1 MTILLPLLI
10 LALAVGAA
18 EPVPCVGGLLLG
30 PDTAL
35 VGMRHPE
42 HTRAETVRFDE
53 RVPKNYAARDDGS
66 RTCCVRGRQLSRR
79 PRAKERVE

>member
-1 MTILLPLLI
+1 MTILLPLLL

-18 EPVPCVGGLLLG
+18 EPVPCVDGLLLG

-35 VGMRHPE
+35 VGMRQPE

-53 RVPKNYAARDDGS
+53 RVPKNYAARVCQDTGLPRPASLAFAAEPGQGD
-66 RTCCVRGRQLSRR
+66 VR
-79 PRAKERVE
+79 